1 MAKKGS
7 SSNPAFDFIDDFEK
21 DISKVEGISE
31 SSQPPKWWIS
41 FGNYVLNRI
50 MSGGYDRGVPQGR
63 LTGVTGPSGAGKS
76 FIIGNVI
83 KNAQAQ
89 GAMVLVVDSENALD
103 DEYMESIGV
112 NPTRE
117 AGYFY
122 KGVRTIPQV
131 QKVISAFIKRYR
143 EQYAGSEDAPKVL
156 IAVDSLDMLMTETEE
171 ENYGKGVTKGDQGQ
185 RNKQLKAMLRT
196 FVHDIKDLDIAMMVS
211 SQVYKNQDV
220 LNGEGVWIVSDAVR
234 YSLSQILMVT
244 KLKLKDKATGN
255 FEGIKLR
262 AQGFKTRFT
271 KPFQTV
277 ELEVPYD
284 KGIDPASGLL
294 EVAVA
299 FGVLEKRG
307 SRVGFVG
314 EAESWYAKDFDQ
326 HVERTLAAVVAADT
340 GILNIADSEE
350 ETEEGGPSAKQR
362 RLAAAEANQTEEDA

>member
-1 MAKKGS
+1 MAKKDDIS
-7 SSNPAFDFIDDFEK
+7 AFVDDFEK
-21 DISKVEGISE
+21 DIAKVSGISD
-31 SSQPPKWWIS
+31 SSQPPRWWIS

-83 KNAQAQ
+83 KNAQAM

-131 QKVISAFIKRYR
+131 QKVVSAFIKRYR
-143 EQYAGSEDAPKVL
+143 EQYGDDVEGPKVL
-156 IAVDSLDMLMTETEE
+156 IAIDSLDMLMTETEE
-171 ENYGKGVTKGDQGQ
+171 ENYSKGVTKGDQGQ

-196 FVHDIKDLDIAMMVS
+196 FVHDIKDLNIAMMTS

-244 KLKLKDKATGN
+244 KLKLKDKATGAY
-255 FEGIKLR
+255 EGIRLR

-284 KGIDPASGLL
+284 QGIDPASGLL

-299 FGVLEKRG
+299 FDVIEKKG
-307 SRVGFVG
+307 SRFQIKG
-314 EAESWYAKDFDQ
+314 EDSSWFSKDFGQYVDR
-326 HVERTLAAVVAADT
+326 VLPMVVAADT
-340 GILNIADSEE
+340 GILNVAEGEE
-350 ETEEGGPSAKQR
+350 DTSDNGPSSKQR
-362 RLAAAEANQTEEDA
+362 RQEAAGAASDEE

>member
-1 MAKKGS
+1 MAKNKFAG
-7 SSNPAFDFIDDFEK
+7 FVDDWEK
-21 DISKVEGISE
+21 DVSKVEGISD
-31 SSQPPKWWIS
+31 SSKPPKWWIS

-83 KNAQAQ
+83 KNAQTM
-89 GAMVLVVDSENALD
+89 GAIVLVVDSENALD
-103 DEYMESIGV
+103 DEYMQSIGV
-112 NPTRE
+112 DPTRE

-131 QKVISAFIKRYR
+131 QKVVSSFIKRYR
-143 EQYAGSEDAPKVL
+143 DQYAGDDQAPMVL
-156 IAVDSLDMLMTETEE
+156 IAIDSLDMLMTETEE
-171 ENYGKGVTKGDQGQ
+171 ENYSKGVTKGDQGQ

-196 FVHDIKDLDIAMMVS
+196 FVHDIKDLNVAMMTS

-220 LNGEGVWIVSDAVR
+220 LNGEGVWIVSDAVK

-244 KLKLKDKATGN
+244 KLKLKDKSTGN

-262 AQGFKTRFT
+262 AQGYKTRFT

-294 EVAVA
+294 EVACA
-299 FGVLEKRG
+299 FGVVEKKG
-307 SRVGFVG
+307 SRYQIKG
-314 EAESWYAKDFDQ
+314 EDNSWYSKEFDQ
-326 HVERTLAAVVAADT
+326 YVDRILPLVVKADT
-340 GILNIADSEE
+340 GILNIASGEE
-350 ETEEGGPSAKQR
+350 DTTEGPSAAER
-362 RLAAAEANQTEEDA
+362 RRNSVGLESDTSAE

>member
-1 MAKKGS
+1 MAKSTKVTKVSKG
-7 SSNPAFDFIDDFEK
+7 FIDEFEK
-21 DISKVEGISE
+21 DLSKVTGISD

-41 FGNYVLNRI
+41 MGNYVLNRI

-76 FIIGNVI
+76 FIIGNAV
-83 KNAQAQ
+83 KNAQAI
-89 GAMVLVVDSENALD
+89 GAMVLIVDSENALD

-112 NPTRE
+112 DTSRD
-117 AGYFY
+117 AGYYY

-131 QKVISAFIKRYR
+131 QKVVSSFIKRYR
-143 EQYAGSEDAPKVL
+143 EGYADDAEAPRVL
-156 IAVDSLDMLMTETEE
+156 IAIDSLDMLMTETEE

-196 FVHDIKDLDIAMMVS
+196 FVHDIKDLDIAIMVS

-255 FEGIKLR
+255 FEGIRMR

-284 KGIDPASGLL
+284 RGIDIASGLVD
-294 EVAVA
+294 VAVA
-299 FGVLEKRG
+299 LGVVEKRG
-307 SRVGFVG
+307 SRLVIKG
-314 EAESWYAKDFDQ
+314 EETSWYEKDVHTVLDRLLPL
-326 HVERTLAAVVAADT
+326 VIAADT
-340 GILNIADSEE
+340 GILNVETADEDTSAEAI
-350 ETEEGGPSAKQR
+350 SAKQR
-362 RLAAAEANQTEEDA
+362 RADAVSQEKDA

>member
-1 MAKKGS
+1 MAKDKFGG
-7 SSNPAFDFIDDFEK
+7 FIDDWEK
-21 DISKVEGISE
+21 DMGKVDGISD
-31 SSQPPKWWIS
+31 SSKPPRWWIS

-83 KNAQAQ
+83 KNAQAM

-131 QKVISAFIKRYR
+131 QKVVSSFIKRYR
-143 EQYAGSEDAPKVL
+143 DQYAGAADAPPVL
-156 IAVDSLDMLMTETEE
+156 IAIDSLDMLMTETEE
-171 ENYGKGVTKGDQGQ
+171 DNYSKGVTKGDQGQ

-196 FVHDIKDLDIAMMVS
+196 FVHDIKDLDIAMMTS

-220 LNGEGVWIVSDAVR
+220 LNGEGVWIVSDAVK

-255 FEGIKLR
+255 YEGIKLR
-262 AQGFKTRFT
+262 AMGYKTRFT

-299 FGVLEKRG
+299 FGVVEKKGARYAIK
-307 SRVGFVG
+307 G
-314 EAESWYAKDFDQ
+314 ETESWYAKDFGNY
-326 HVERTLAAVVAADT
+326 VERVLPMVVEADT
-340 GILNIADSEE
+340 GILNIAEGDEDTSDS
-350 ETEEGGPSAKQR
+350 GPSAKER
-362 RLAAAEANQTEEDA
+362 RITASHNEADE

>member
-1 MAKKGS
+1 MAKVSKS
-7 SSNPAFDFIDDFEK
+7 FIDDFEK
-21 DISKVEGISE
+21 DISKVEGISN

-76 FIIGNVI
+76 FIIGNVV
-83 KNAQAQ
+83 KNAQEM

-103 DEYMESIGV
+103 DEFMNGIGV
-112 NPTRE
+112 DTSRE
-117 AGYFY
+117 AGYYY

-131 QKVISAFIKRYR
+131 QKVISSFIKRYR
-143 EQYAGSEDAPKVL
+143 EAYGTDPAAPRVL

-196 FVHDIKDLDIAMMVS
+196 FVHDIKELDIAMMVT

-220 LNGEGVWIVSDAVR
+220 MNGEGVWIVSDAVR

-244 KLKLKDKATGN
+244 KLKLKDKSTGA

-262 AQGFKTRFT
+262 ASGFKTRFT

-284 KGIDPASGLL
+284 KGIDPASGLV
-294 EVAVA
+294 EVACA
-299 FGVLEKRG
+299 LGVVTKAGARYTIKGDEK
-307 SRVGFVG
+307 
-314 EAESWYAKDFDQ
+314 SWYEKDVGP
-326 HVERTLAAVVAADT
+326 HVDRILQMVIEADT
-340 GILNIADSEE
+340 GILNIDSGAEVDAGDSISANARRQAIHAATQE
-350 ETEEGGPSAKQR
+350 TSTEE
-362 RLAAAEANQTEEDA
+362 